1 MRHCFFIFDYD
12 NDLARVRHI
21 DSLNLAL
28 ATTPAGFDDDAD
40 WKAAVSKG
48 DDAVKELID
57 NAILGTSATVVLI
70 GEHTAERDYVDY
82 AIEQSIKRQNG
93 ILGIFVHDIPD
104 ASGATAAKG
113 RAPYE
118 AQAAETLEAHGYDT
132 HDWDEGKFAEWVEE
146 AATGWKAFARPKPL
160 NRPGA

>member
-1 MRHCFFIFDYD
+1 MRRCLFIFDYD
-12 NDLARVRHI
+12 NDLSRAHHI
-21 DSLNLAL
+21 ESLNRAV
-28 ATTPAGFDDDAD
+28 ATAPAGFDNDAD
-40 WKAAVSKG
+40 WKAAVNKG

-57 NAILGTSATVVLI
+57 NALLGTSVTVVLI
-70 GEHTAERDYVDY
+70 GERTAERGYVDY

-113 RAPYE
+113 RVPYE

-132 HDWDEGKFAEWVEE
+132 HDWDEGKFARWIEE
-146 AATGWKAFARPKPL
+146 AATGWKAFARPVPL

>member
-12 NDLARVRHI
+12 DDLAQARHI
-21 DSLNLAL
+21 ESLDLAV
-28 ATTPAGFDDDAD
+28 ATAAAGFDDDAD
-40 WKAAVSKG
+40 WKAAVAKG
-48 DDAVKELID
+48 DEAVKELID

-82 AIEQSIKRQNG
+82 AFEQSIKRQNG

-113 RAPYE
+113 KVPYQ
-118 AQAAETLEAHGYDT
+118 AQAAERLEAHGYDT
-132 HDWDEGKFAEWVEE
+132 HDWDQGKFARWIEE
-146 AATGWKAFARPKPL
+146 AATGWKAFARPVPL